1 MARYIIKRILMAV
14 VTLFIIT
21 FLLFLLVRIMPG
33 NPFPSERMSDEA
45 IAKKREEMGLD
56 DPILVQFGNYMKEVV
71 TTGSFGKGSSLYNGA
86 PISTVLPTAMNN
98 SFRIGTAAILLGV
111 ITGLIL
117 GIAAALNRGHFWDV
131 FCSVLS
137 IVGVCIPSYVFM
149 IFLQYYFA
157 YKTTIFPFYFNNR
170 RFVLSTVMP
179 ALSLS
184 LFSMSTI
191 ARFTRNEMVEVMDS
205 DYILMAESKGMYGS
219 KLVMRHVLRNA
230 LIPIVTVIAPLIVD
244 LLTGALVVE
253 KIYGI
258 NGIGKLMVDAITGE
272 GIDYNYVLALGIL
285 YSAMYIGIMLVL
297 DIVYCLLDPRIRVS
311 GDPRRKKQNTE
322 GSGGMPGGTQQD
334 VPVQSVDQILDGR
347 GVQL

>member
-1 MARYIIKRILMAV
+1 MAKYIVKRVIMAV
-14 VTLFIIT
+14 ATLFIIT

-45 IAKKREEMGLD
+45 IAKKRAEMGLD
-56 DPILVQFGNYMKEVV
+56 DPILVQFGNYMKEVF
-71 TTGSFGKGSSLYNGA
+71 TTGSFGKGSALYNGA
-86 PISTVLPTAMNN
+86 PISSVLPTAMSN
-98 SFRIGTAAILLGV
+98 SFRIGSLAIVFGV
-111 ITGLIL
+111 LIGLIL
-117 GIAAALNRGHFWDV
+117 GIAAALNRGRFWDV

-149 IFLQYYFA
+149 IFLQYFFA
-157 YKTTIFPFYFNNR
+157 YKTTLFPFYFNNR
-170 RFVLSTVMP
+170 KYFLSMIMP

-205 DYILMAESKGMYGS
+205 DYILMAESKGMYGT
-219 KLVMRHVLRNA
+219 KLVTRHILRNA
-230 LIPIVTVIAPLIVD
+230 LIPVVTVIAPLVVD

-258 NGIGKLMVDAITGE
+258 NGIGKLMVDAISGE

-285 YSAMYIGIMLVL
+285 YSAMYIVIMLVL

-311 GDPRRKKQNTE
+311 GKEKKKKSE
-322 GSGGMPGGTQQD
+322 DGGPPDMVGEMSASEEVFEKAVSKGKGA
-334 VPVQSVDQILDGR
+334 L
-347 GVQL
+347 L

>member
-1 MARYIIKRILMAV
+1 MARYIVKRIFMAV
-14 VTLFIIT
+14 ATLFIIT

-86 PISTVLPTAMNN
+86 PISSVLPTAMSN
-98 SFRIGTAAILLGV
+98 SFRIGTVAILFGV
-111 ITGLIL
+111 AMGLIL

-149 IFLQYYFA
+149 IFLQYFFA

-170 RFVLSTVMP
+170 KFLISTIMP

-219 KLVMRHVLRNA
+219 KLVTRHVLRN
-230 LIPIVTVIAPLIVD
+230 
-244 LLTGALVVE
+244 ALVVE

-297 DIVYCLLDPRIRVS
+297 DIVYCLLDPRIRVA
-311 GDPRRKKQNTE
+311 GDPRKKQK
-322 GSGGMPGGTQQD
+322 GSGPEGGMPAAETASPQQVMEQAAAGGK
-334 VPVQSVDQILDGR
+334 

>member
-1 MARYIIKRILMAV
+1 MAF

-45 IAKKREEMGLD
+45 IAKKRAEMGLD

-86 PISTVLPTAMNN
+86 PISSVLPTAMSN
-98 SFRIGTAAILLGV
+98 SFRIGTMAIVFGVAMGLL
-111 ITGLIL
+111 L

-149 IFLQYYFA
+149 IFLQYFFA

-170 RFVLSTVMP
+170 KFFLSTIMP

-219 KLVMRHVLRNA
+219 KLVTRHILRNA
-230 LIPIVTVIAPLIVD
+230 LIPVVTVIAPLIVD

-258 NGIGKLMVDAITGE
+258 NGIGKLMVDSITGE

-285 YSAMYIGIMLVL
+285 YSAMYIFIMLVL

-311 GDPRRKKQNTE
+311 GKKKKKSGAGE
-322 GSGGMPGGTQQD
+322 SGSGGGSG
-334 VPVQSVDQILDGR
+334 LDPEQAIKQAALEGQ

>member
-1 MARYIIKRILMAV
+1 MTRYIIKRVIMAV

-21 FLLFLLVRIMPG
+21 FLLFMLVRIMPG
-33 NPFPSERMSDEA
+33 NPFPAERMSDEA
-45 IAKKREEMGLD
+45 IAKKRMEMGLD
-56 DPILVQFGNYMKEVV
+56 DPIPTQFGRYIGELLR
-71 TTGSFGKGSSLYNGA
+71 TGSFGKGSSLYNGA
-86 PISTVLPTAMNN
+86 PISSVLPKAMSN
-98 SFRIGTAAILLGV
+98 SFRIGTVAICFGV
-111 ITGLIL
+111 MIGLIL
-117 GIAAALNRGHFWDV
+117 GIAAALNRGRFWDV
-131 FCSVLS
+131 FCTVLS

-149 IFLQYYFA
+149 IFLQYFFA

-170 RFVLSTVMP
+170 QFWLSTVMP

-184 LFSMSTI
+184 LFSMSTV

-205 DYILMAESKGMYGS
+205 DYVLMAESKGMFGT
-219 KLVMRHVLRNA
+219 KLVTRHILRNA

-311 GDPRRKKQNTE
+311 GEKSRKKETGVTGT
-322 GSGGMPGGTQQD
+322 GSGEVAQ
-334 VPVQSVDQILDGR
+334 V
-347 GVQL
+347 

>member
-1 MARYIIKRILMAV
+1 MVRYIIKRVIMALI
-14 VTLFIIT
+14 TLFIIT

-45 IAKKREEMGLD
+45 IEKKREEMGLN
-56 DPILVQFGNYMKEVV
+56 DPILVQYKNYI
-71 TTGSFGKGSSLYNGA
+71 TGIIRTGSFGKGSSLYNGA
-86 PISTVLPTAMNN
+86 PISTVLPKAMNN
-98 SFRIGTAAILLGV
+98 SFRIGGVAILMGV
-111 ITGLIL
+111 SIGLLL
-117 GIAAALNRGHFWDV
+117 GIAAALNRGRFWDV
-131 FCSVLS
+131 FCTVLS

-149 IFLQYYFA
+149 IFLQYFFA
-157 YKTTIFPFYFNNR
+157 YKIPFFPFYFNNR
-170 RFVLSTVMP
+170 NFLMSAVMP

-184 LFSMSTI
+184 LFSMSTV

-205 DYILMAESKGMYGS
+205 DYVLMAESKGMYGT
-219 KLVMRHVLRNA
+219 KLVTRHILRNA

-258 NGIGKLMVDAITGE
+258 NGIGKLMVDAIAGE
-272 GIDYNYVLALGIL
+272 GIDYNWVLALGIL

-311 GDPRRKKQNTE
+311 DDPGSSKEASGNTASE
-322 GSGGMPGGTQQD
+322 GTVGA
-334 VPVQSVDQILDGR
+334 
-347 GVQL
+347 